1 MCICNLNLKL
11 YLYVKSLRAC
21 VQGETPAAGGAVGV
35 PSSSRESQPQLHPSV
50 DQSYGGGH
58 EPL

>member
-1 MCICNLNLKL
+1 MYI
-11 YLYVKSLRAC
+11 YWVIARAC